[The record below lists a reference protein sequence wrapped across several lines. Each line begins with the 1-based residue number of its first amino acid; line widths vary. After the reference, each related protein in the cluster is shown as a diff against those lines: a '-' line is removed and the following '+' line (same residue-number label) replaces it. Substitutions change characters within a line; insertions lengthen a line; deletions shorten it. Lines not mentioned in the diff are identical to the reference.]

1 MVTTKQTPT
10 VQKCHVSATTAFGP
24 KMQKPAEKTEKVEK
38 EEEASSGARARR
50 RGWGQTAVKP
60 EEEIAEERS
69 T

>member
-1 MVTTKQTPT
+1 
-10 VQKCHVSATTAFGP
+10 
-24 KMQKPAEKTEKVEK
+24 MQKPAEKTEKVEK